1 MRLSKWIKEDDNSAV
16 KAAFYYVICQILV
29 KGMSF
34 ITTPIFSRIMTKAQY
49 GDVSNFISW
58 EGLIFP
64 ITLNL
69 RASINKS
76 KYDYSNDNDNFFS
89 SVLIATL
96 SLIAIA
102 SLLVELNPSLFEDF
116 FSMPMKYVR
125 MLFIY
130 LAFMTAFDFQQ
141 IQYNIYRKYKKSVVY
156 SLGSVFFNLV
166 LSIVLVLILPD
177 KLLGRLI
184 GIVVPCG
191 VIGLFIYINA
201 FRRGPHPK
209 IRYMKNAL
217 SMTIPLLVS
226 ALSATILNTSDRVMI
241 KRLSGSEDTAMYSIA
256 YSVAGLAAVVFSAL
270 NQAWGPWMFDH
281 MKTEEFDSIKNRAK
295 QFSGIYALLMLG
307 LMLISPEI
315 IIIMGGK
322 QYYEARFVM
331 PPVIL
336 AMICQ
341 YFYSFYFDTEYF
353 YGETY
358 IISLGTFIAAAI
370 NVGLNFIF
378 IPKYGYI
385 AAAYTT
391 LIGYFIML
399 VYHFSIVKF
408 KLKKDF
414 LFPTK
419 WFAIVIIVLSL
430 LQLGIAMIFDLRII
444 RYAVIVLYMI
454 IVCLIGIKYNI
465 PQIVLSRIKSKPS
478 AKQADV

>member
-1 MRLSKWIKEDDNSAV
+1 
-16 KAAFYYVICQILV
+16 
-29 KGMSF
+29 
-34 ITTPIFSRIMTKAQY
+34 
-49 GDVSNFISW
+49 
-58 EGLIFP
+58 
-64 ITLNL
+64 
-69 RASINKS
+69 
-76 KYDYSNDNDNFFS
+76 
-89 SVLIATL
+89 
-96 SLIAIA
+96 
-102 SLLVELNPSLFEDF
+102 
-116 FSMPMKYVR
+116 
-125 MLFIY
+125 
-130 LAFMTAFDFQQ
+130 
-141 IQYNIYRKYKKSVVY
+141 
-156 SLGSVFFNLV
+156 
-166 LSIVLVLILPD
+166 
-177 KLLGRLI
+177 
-184 GIVVPCG
+184 
-191 VIGLFIYINA
+191 
-201 FRRGPHPK
+201 
-209 IRYMKNAL
+209 
-217 SMTIPLLVS
+217 
-226 ALSATILNTSDRVMI
+226 
-241 KRLSGSEDTAMYSIA
+241 
-256 YSVAGLAAVVFSAL
+256 
-270 NQAWGPWMFDH
+270 
-281 MKTEEFDSIKNRAK
+281 
-295 QFSGIYALLMLG
+295 
-307 LMLISPEI
+307 
-315 IIIMGGK
+315 
-322 QYYEARFVM
+322 M